1 MPLDPMEKRRL
12 TALEKLG
19 ILDTPPEERFDRLV
33 RIARQFYGVKT
44 ALFTVLDDKRQWFKS
59 KDGIDARETP
69 RSVAF
74 CDHAIRQDKAF
85 IVEDATQDP
94 RFKSNPLVTGD
105 PHIRFYAGIP
115 VREPSGFKLGS
126 LCIID
131 DKPRQIQEVD
141 LDVLR
146 TLASLIEDELECAYL
161 TGGDAG
167 DVAVSHLSRAI
178 QRAQNVF
185 LTNDNER
192 AAFELM
198 LADLLALTGSQFGF
212 IGEVLYHNDGTP
224 YLKVGAITNIAW
236 SPETQALF
244 QQVERRGML
253 FERLDNLLGAGLVS
267 GAVVLTNN
275 YANDV
280 RRGGLPPG
288 HPPISSYIGLPVY
301 SGGNLIGLVGLANR
315 VGGYKESLADDLAP
329 LLQTVGTLIERKRL
343 YQEKREHQLSLE
355 QAANFDA
362 LTGLPNRRR
371 LTELFEQELFEAKQ
385 RNGTV
390 AVCFIDLD
398 GFKEINDEHGH
409 SVGDAVLRSIA
420 ERLKNTVRGHD
431 VIARLGGDEFVAILR
446 DVDDER
452 VYSRILEAI
461 RQPISYR
468 HFVLHLSG
476 SMGVTVYPDDDAD
489 TDLLL
494 RHADQAMYAAKESGK
509 NAYKIFDLQ
518 SHFTRKERVRVL
530 EQIGRAISRAELELY
545 YQPKIDYKRQTVEG
559 FEALIRWNHPDDG
572 LLGPGHFLEHLEYTE
587 YARTV
592 GNLVINEAI
601 EKLLLFNSQGLAYSL
616 SVNLSP
622 SHFLGKTFPEDLA
635 QAVERLPRGLRH
647 RLILEL
653 LETTAMDDAS
663 LVIETLWRCRDLGVE
678 VSLDDFGTG
687 YSSLDYFRKLPAQE
701 IKIDRSFVND
711 MLDDSEGE
719 MVVTA
724 ILGLARSFGRRV
736 VAEGIENA
744 ETHIRLIELGCDLGQ
759 GFYYA
764 RPMPYQQAY
773 EWAANFRWQTV
784 AVTAVGS

>member
-12 TALEKLG
+12 AALEKLG
-19 ILDTPPEERFDRLV
+19 IMDTPPEERFDRLV

-59 KDGIDARETP
+59 KDGIDAKETP

-74 CDHAIRQDKAF
+74 CDYAIRQDKAF
-85 IVEDATQDP
+85 IVEDASKDP
-94 RFKSNPLVTGD
+94 RFKSNPLVTGQ
-105 PHIRFYAGIP
+105 PHVRFYAGIP
-115 VREPSGFKLGS
+115 VREPSGFKLGT

-131 DKPRQIQEVD
+131 DKPRQIQEVE

-161 TGGDAG
+161 SGGDEG
-167 DVAVSHLSRAI
+167 DVTVSHLSRAI

-212 IGEVLYHNDGTP
+212 IGEVLYHDDGTP

-253 FERLDNLLGAGLVS
+253 FERLDNLLGAGMVS
-267 GAVVLTNN
+267 GGVVLTNN
-275 YANDV
+275 YANDA

-288 HPPISSYIGLPVY
+288 HPPIASYIGLPVY

-315 VGGYKESLADDLAP
+315 VGGYKESMADDLAP

-385 RNGTV
+385 RSGTV

-420 ERLKNTVRGHD
+420 DRLKNTVRGHD

-530 EQIGRAISRAELELY
+530 EQIGQAVSLAELELY
-545 YQPKIDYKRQTVEG
+545 YQPKVDYKRRVIEG

-572 LLGPGHFLEHLEYTE
+572 LLGPGHFLEHIEYTE

-601 EKLLLFNSQGLAYSL
+601 DKLLLFNSQGLAYSL

-635 QAVERLPRGLRH
+635 QAVERVPRGLRH

-663 LVIETLWRCRDLGVE
+663 LVIDTLRRCRDLGVE

-687 YSSLDYFRKLPAQE
+687 YSSLDYFRKLPAHE

-711 MLDDSEGE
+711 MLDDPESE